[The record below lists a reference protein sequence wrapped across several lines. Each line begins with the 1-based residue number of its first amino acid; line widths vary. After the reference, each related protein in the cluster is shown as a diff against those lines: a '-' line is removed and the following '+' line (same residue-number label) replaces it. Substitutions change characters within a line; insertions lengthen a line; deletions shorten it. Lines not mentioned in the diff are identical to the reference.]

1 MFLQKVYNTNGVMLI
16 FLFCVAYTLMI
27 KGEFTILQVCVTQ
40 KVKRKISSAQIKSAI
55 CVILFF
61 LILGTILISLIV
73 SRKKENLFYGQNL
86 YLVYTSKTKNVS
98 SLENEK
104 DMVKNLGGAGV
115 VFLFKKEY
123 YLICNVYLKKDEA
136 EEIKKGIAEN
146 YNNAGILEIS
156 AKKVKNIKHFKQN
169 EDSKNMLKFI
179 KNNLFELAQ
188 TEIDFISGNI
198 SEGKLGAWAL
208 SKKQELEQLISKN
221 IETNDEIVR
230 NLCSYAKLIVLQYDN
245 FLNQFYIKS
254 NKQSL
259 FCEFVVNFSL
269 IFADMWNY
277 LWNYRYF
284 LYIFIWI
291 LLELCY
297 Y

>member
-1 MFLQKVYNTNGVMLI
+1 
-16 FLFCVAYTLMI
+16 MI
-27 KGEFTILQVCVTQ
+27 KGENAILQVCVTH
-40 KVKRKISSAQIKSAI
+40 KVKRKMSSTQIKSALCI
-55 CVILFF
+55 ILFF
-61 LILGTILISLIV
+61 LIFGTILISLIV

-86 YLVYTSKTKNVS
+86 YFVYTSKTKNVS

-115 VFLFKKEY
+115 VFLHNKEY
-123 YLICNVYLKKDEA
+123 YLICNVYIKKDEA

-146 YNNAGILEIS
+146 YHNAGILEIT

-188 TEIDFISGNI
+188 TEIDFISGKI
-198 SEGKLGAWAL
+198 SEGKLGAWTL

-221 IETNDEIVR
+221 IETSDELAR
-230 NLCSYAKLIVLQYDN
+230 NMCSYAKLIVLQYDN
-245 FLNQFYIKS
+245 FLNQFYFKS

-277 LWNYRYF
+277 L
-284 LYIFIWI
+284 
-291 LLELCY
+291 
-297 Y
+297 

>member
-1 MFLQKVYNTNGVMLI
+1 
-16 FLFCVAYTLMI
+16 MI
-27 KGEFTILQVCVTQ
+27 KGENAILQVCVTQ
-40 KVKRKISSAQIKSAI
+40 KVKRKIGSVQIKSAV
-55 CVILFF
+55 CLILFF
-61 LILGTILISLIV
+61 LIFGTILISIIV

-86 YLVYTSKTKNVS
+86 YFVYTSKTKNVS

-104 DMVKNLGGAGV
+104 DMIKNLGGAGV
-115 VFLFKKEY
+115 VFLHKKEY

-136 EEIKKGIAEN
+136 EEIKKNIAEN
-146 YNNAGILEIS
+146 YHNAGILEIS
-156 AKKVKNIKHFKQN
+156 AKKIKNIKHFKQN
-169 EDSKNMLKFI
+169 ENSKNMLRFI
-179 KNNLFELAQ
+179 KNNLIELTQ

-208 SKKQELEQLISKN
+208 SKKQTLEQMISKN
-221 IETNDEIVR
+221 IEASEEITR
-230 NLCSYAKLIVLQYDN
+230 NMCSYAKLIVFQYDN
-245 FLNQFYIKS
+245 FLNQFYVKS

-277 LWNYRYF
+277 LWNYGYF
-284 LYIFIWI
+284 LCIFIWI

>member
-115 VFLFKKEY
+115 VFLRNKEY

-156 AKKVKNIKHFKQN
+156 AKKVKNIKHFKHN

-179 KNNLFELAQ
+179 KNNLFELAE

-230 NLCSYAKLIVLQYDN
+230 NMCSYAKLIVLQYDN

-284 LYIFIWI
+284 SCIFIWI